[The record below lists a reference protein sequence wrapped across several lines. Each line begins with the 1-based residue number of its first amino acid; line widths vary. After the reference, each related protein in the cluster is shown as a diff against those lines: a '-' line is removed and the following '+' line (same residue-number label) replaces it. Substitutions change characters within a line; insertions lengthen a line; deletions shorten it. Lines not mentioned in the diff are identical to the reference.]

1 MTLIHLIRRRSA
13 IIADISSFYL
23 RRQSRSTTN
32 STFKASFSVSAYCLS
47 KQPISVT
54 SRTMSDDELDPELI
68 AAFRQSQLAARL
80 GTIRD
85 PEDTGV
91 LDSAKFICDNSIDVA
106 LDMQGTKSAAE
117 IIYAQMKAREYSP
130 KTWSEHEL
138 HPKSKD
144 ESTVNFIFT
153 LDLLNFSFWS
163 EKSKDEMY
171 AVEYQGK
178 KWTGYWSLVAALRRA
193 LDEGIRITD
202 PNFWHDEEECTEE
215 VYKHVFR
222 SATEEEM
229 PLLKERILVLQE
241 AAEVLCK
248 VRNTVASFCMG

>member
-1 MTLIHLIRRRSA
+1 
-13 IIADISSFYL
+13 
-23 RRQSRSTTN
+23 
-32 STFKASFSVSAYCLS
+32 
-47 KQPISVT
+47 
-54 SRTMSDDELDPELI
+54 MSDDELDPELI
-68 AAFRQSQLAARL
+68 AAFRQSQLAAQL
-80 GTIRD
+80 GALRS

-117 IIYAQMKAREYSP
+117 IIYQQMKARDYSP

-138 HPKSKD
+138 HPKAKD
-144 ESTVNFIFT
+144 ESTVSFIFA

-171 AVEYQGK
+171 AVEYRGK
-178 KWTGYWSLVAALRRA
+178 KWTGYWSLVAALQRA

-202 PNFWHDEEECTEE
+202 NTFWHDEEECTEE

-222 SATEEEM
+222 SATDEEM
-229 PLLKERILVLQE
+229 PMLKERIVVLQE

-248 VRNTVASFCMG
+248 VGRRLTSHKSVSESGVTDCAEFRQQCLEPS